1 MLPQPVDRSHTFV
14 SLTDDVVAVCR
25 ASATVISVTRG
36 HILYKRGDP
45 ARTIFVVLSG
55 YARVSSVSA
64 DGHEVI
70 AGFAGPRDVIGN
82 RAAMPTPG
90 KYLVTAV
97 AVSPMEIAT
106 WSRSQALDLRARF
119 PAVQAFLDEHMI
131 RNSEIILRR
140 LHTLSEGKAPQRL
153 ARALIELT
161 ERHGTR
167 DATGVSLPVPL
178 TRQDLAGLTGTT
190 IYTASRILADWAD
203 ADILESRRAH
213 LRVKRLNQLIKLAT
227 A

>member
-25 ASATVISVTRG
+25 ASSTVISVGRG

-45 ARTIFVVLSG
+45 ARTIFVILSG

-90 KYLVTAV
+90 RYLVTAV

-106 WSRSQALDLRARF
+106 WSRSQALALRARF
-119 PAVQAFLDEHMI
+119 PAVQAYLDEHMI
-131 RNSEIILRR
+131 RNSEVILRR

-153 ARALIELT
+153 AKALIELSQ
-161 ERHGTR
+161 RHGMR
-167 DATGVSLPVPL
+167 DANGISLAVPL
-178 TRQDLAGLTGTT
+178 TRQDLADLTGTT
-190 IYTASRILADWAD
+190 IYTASRIVSDWVD
-203 ADILESRRAH
+203 ADILESRRAR
-213 LRVKRLNQLIKLAT
+213 LRVKRMNQLMKLAT